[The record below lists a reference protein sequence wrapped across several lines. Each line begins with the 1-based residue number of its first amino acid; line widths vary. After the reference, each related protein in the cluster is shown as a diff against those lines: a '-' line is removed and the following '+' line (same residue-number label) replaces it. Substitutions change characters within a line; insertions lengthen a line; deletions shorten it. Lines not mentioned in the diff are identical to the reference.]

1 MEQEALGPLN
11 PIRYQ
16 MKKHIVTTVDKYG
29 YARLHEDIHYYSVP
43 HIYIG
48 KKVQLSYTATDVEI
62 RYNYDII
69 AHHPRDRHNYR
80 YTTVTEHLCPKH
92 RAVMEWSPERFV
104 EQAAAIH
111 EDVEHYIRR
120 VLEKTR
126 YQDQAN
132 KMCSGILNFARKAG
146 PERLA
151 AACRL
156 ADSYGKYSFREI
168 QDILQNK
175 SEAIDL
181 PEEPADMPEHENIR
195 GKEYYK

>member
-1 MEQEALGPLN
+1 MWNIISA
-11 PIRYQ
+11 
-16 MKKHIVTTVDKYG
+16 G
-29 YARLHEDIHYYSVP
+29 Y
-43 HIYIG
+43 
-48 KKVQLSYTATDVEI
+48 
-62 RYNYDII
+62 
-69 AHHPRDRHNYR
+69 
-80 YTTVTEHLCPKH
+80 
-92 RAVMEWSPERFV
+92 W
-104 EQAAAIH
+104 
-111 EDVEHYIRR
+111 RR
-120 VLEKTR
+120 SG

-168 QDILQNK
+168 QEILQNK

-181 PEEPADMPEHENIR
+181 PEELADMPEHENIR

>member
-1 MEQEALGPLN
+1 MRNAVVVDIL
-11 PIRYQ
+11 
-16 MKKHIVTTVDKYG
+16 MKTCI
-29 YARLHEDIHYYSVP
+29 
-43 HIYIG
+43 
-48 KKVQLSYTATDVEI
+48 
-62 RYNYDII
+62 
-69 AHHPRDRHNYR
+69 
-80 YTTVTEHLCPKH
+80 
-92 RAVMEWSPERFV
+92 
-104 EQAAAIH
+104 
-111 EDVEHYIRR
+111 
-120 VLEKTR
+120 LEKIR
-126 YQDQAN
+126 YQDQVN

-181 PEEPADMPEHENIR
+181 PEELAEMPEHENIR